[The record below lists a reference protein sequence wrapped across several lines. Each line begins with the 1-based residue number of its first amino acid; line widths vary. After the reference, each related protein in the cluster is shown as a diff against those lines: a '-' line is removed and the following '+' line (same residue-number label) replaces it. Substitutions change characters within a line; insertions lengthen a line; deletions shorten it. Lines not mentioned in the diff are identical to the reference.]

1 MPDAREHYSEGDA
14 REDVSVVALSW
25 LIGPSETGECW
36 EGGAGSKDASSL
48 TPGVS
53 LLCCAL
59 SFATNVKFCFQ
70 KELMGSTKS
79 HFLYRKNLNLP
90 CRIAKGEDNR
100 LLVQF

>member
-25 LIGPSETGECW
+25 LIGPSETTECW
-36 EGGAGSKDASSL
+36 KGGAGSKDASSL

-53 LLCCAL
+53 LLRCAL